1 MPAETAGNPRA
12 VRHLVAPFA
21 TASDDPVPA
30 IDNRQVQRHLVV
42 LVTCDPEALGSSG
55 NRTAIDRRRRCF
67 ASRRG
72 FRVAAFIG
80 AAAAIEVGARLWIG
94 DRKSTRL
101 HSRDYCASR

>member
-30 IDNRQVQRHLVV
+30 IDNRQIQRHLVV
-42 LVTCDPEALGSSG
+42 LVTCAPEALGSSG

-67 ASRRG
+67 PARRG
-72 FRVAAFIG
+72 FRVAPFTG
-80 AAAAIEVGARLWIG
+80 AAAAIAAVSRLWLGARSDTRRVGTAW
-94 DRKSTRL
+94 DRT
-101 HSRDYCASR
+101 